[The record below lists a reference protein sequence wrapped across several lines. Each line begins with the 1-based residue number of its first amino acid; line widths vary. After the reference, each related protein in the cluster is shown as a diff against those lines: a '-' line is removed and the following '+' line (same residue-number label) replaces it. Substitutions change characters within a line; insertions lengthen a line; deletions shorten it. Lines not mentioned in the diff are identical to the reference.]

1 MKLTTACRL
10 TIITLISMILTA
22 CPIPIPKGDLSD
34 SRQNLGDSVP
44 EFIVVGKTTRAE
56 ILMALGEPDGASEH
70 SEWFVYLRTASTGGV
85 VFVVAAGG
93 GMGGVSFEGM
103 TARRLLIY
111 FDTDGVV
118 KRAAHDTVAC
128 SANSV
133 LVGSS
138 TTAAHQTDPC
148 TRKSPGD
155 APTQELWANATLD
168 DERPY
173 QVFASTWWHP
183 GVRGFE
189 RIRALQPET
198 PPTKGTLVVGARSLR
213 FVLPESDSKSD
224 PLIKVDYPAI
234 ADVFVDKFGRG
245 RRVVIQRLSGTFESF
260 SISGGVATD
269 SEATE
274 KTGELIKARWQETT
288 VK

>member
-1 MKLTTACRL
+1 MKLTAACRL

-22 CPIPIPKGDLSD
+22 CPIPIPKGDLFD

-56 ILMALGEPDGASEH
+56 ILLALGEPDGASEH

-85 VFVVAAGG
+85 AFVVAAGG

-103 TARRLLIY
+103 TARRLHIY

-118 KRAAHDTVAC
+118 KKATHDTVAC
-128 SANSV
+128 SANSI
-133 LVGSS
+133 LVGNA
-138 TTAAHQTDPC
+138 TTTPNQTDPC

-155 APTQELWANATLD
+155 ASTQEVLANVTLD

-173 QVFASTWWHP
+173 QAFASTWWHP

-189 RIRALQPET
+189 RIRAMQPET
-198 PPTKGTLVVGARSLR
+198 PPTKGTLVVGAKSLR

-234 ADVFVDKFGRG
+234 TEVFVDKLGRG
-245 RRVVIQRLSGTFESF
+245 RRVVIKRLSGTFESF
-260 SISGGVATD
+260 SISGGVAAD
-269 SEATE
+269 SDSTE
-274 KTGELIKARWQETT
+274 KTGELIKARWQGIT
-288 VK
+288 VN